1 MHYCFLMQDRCV
13 CSVEGVGQIIGNII
27 LLSLTRHW
35 IWSKLRAT
43 VSSKHML
50 MCLLLSFCAI
60 PTHALKSHSRIA
72 RGTKPQ
78 RWFHTKKYPS
88 VPIRLCTFFRCH
100 NLWTRYGQR
109 LLVTE
114 TGHEKQRQDKHDPS
128 TVLLWSLVHHCG
140 VRKPVSIW
148 CDHHLPHAVQHISFT

>member
-13 CSVEGVGQIIGNII
+13 CSLEGGGQIIGNII

-50 MCLLLSFCAI
+50 MCLLLSFERYQ
-60 PTHALKSHSRIA
+60 HMHLKSHSRIA
-72 RGTKPQ
+72 RGTKSQ
-78 RWFHTKKYPS
+78 RWFHTKKIPFS
-88 VPIRLCTFFRCH
+88 SHKALLLSLDVITSELDMGSGSRDWNR
-100 NLWTRYGQR
+100 TR
-109 LLVTE
+109 E
-114 TGHEKQRQDKHDPS
+114 QRQDEHDPS